1 MRGGQGGDGH
11 AARDTRILLAP
22 VPGPRS
28 REARVMEIC
37 AHTAS
42 ERPHRAGRVQA
53 DTLDL
58 GLLTDFVGFHL
69 RLAQEASFRAFAR
82 RVANPHLKPGRFA
95 LLAIIG
101 QNAGL
106 TPTALSRVSGRD
118 KSSITPALRDLET
131 RGLVR
136 RRAVPSD
143 RRSCTLALTPAG
155 AAMLRDMTVHARA
168 HDAEL
173 DAIIGA
179 ENKAQF
185 LDLLKRIT
193 RTLG

>member
-1 MRGGQGGDGH
+1 MDAG
-11 AARDTRILLAP
+11 ARDLGGNAS
-22 VPGPRS
+22 GP
-28 REARVMEIC
+28 AF
-37 AHTAS
+37 AA
-42 ERPHRAGRVQA
+42 A
-53 DTLDL
+53 DTIDL
-58 GLLTDFVGFHL
+58 GPLADFVGFHL

-95 LLAIIG
+95 LLALIG

-118 KSSITPALRDLET
+118 KSSITPALRDLEM

-136 RRAVPSD
+136 RRIVPSD
-143 RRSCTLALTPAG
+143 RRSCTLTLTPSG
-155 AAMLRDMTVHARA
+155 TAMLRALMMHARA

-179 ENKAQF
+179 ENKPQ
-185 LDLLKRIT
+185 LLELLKRIT

>member
-1 MRGGQGGDGH
+1 MH
-11 AARDTRILLAP
+11 AGTRAADAP
-22 VPGPRS
+22 ADR
-28 REARVMEIC
+28 
-37 AHTAS
+37 
-42 ERPHRAGRVQA
+42 RAA
-53 DTLDL
+53 TPAEPLDL
-58 GLLTDFVGFHL
+58 GPLAEFVGFHL

-82 RVANPHLKPGRFA
+82 RVANPYLKPGRFA

-118 KSSITPALRDLET
+118 KSSITPALRDLEL

-143 RRSCTLALTPAG
+143 RRSCTLVLTPAG
-155 AAMLRDMTVHARA
+155 TAMLRDMSVHARA
-168 HDAEL
+168 HDREL
-173 DAIIGA
+173 DAIIGE

-185 LDLLKRIT
+185 LELLKRIT
-193 RTLG
+193 RVLG